1 MNKLESKSG
10 ESEEHGGAML
20 KMGKKKG
27 G

>member
-27 G
+27 R